1 MYIATH
7 LGWVVLSCAVLMF
20 FRKRS
25 IQKKNKKQKTTTTKK
40 TNHKKIQGQ
49 VEFFHLLLAQPWER
63 APGCSQL
70 EDASSL
76 AEGKGK
82 RRGAAG
88 SPRTPLRQPPGALPA
103 LVSVSPHPK
112 FDVSFL
118 WLPVPSRCFCT
129 GARRSL
135 QMGTS

>member
-25 IQKKNKKQKTTTTKK
+25 IQKKEKNKKK
-40 TNHKKIQGQ
+40 GQ

-63 APGCSQL
+63 ALGCSQL

-82 RRGAAG
+82 HGGAAG
-88 SPRTPLRQPPGALPA
+88 SSRTPLGQPPGALPA
-103 LVSVSPHPK
+103 LVSVSPQKHPK
-112 FDVSFL
+112 FDVAFL
-118 WLPVPSRCFCT
+118 RLPVPSQHFCT
-129 GARRSL
+129 EARCSL
-135 QMGTS
+135 QMGTL